1 MDSDEHENRTP
12 HNIFFEINLC
22 KNRSF
27 IEAETYVEGGM
38 FAVVATLC
46 VSLHS
51 LHSYRAYGLS
61 IEDPPYVSPTSTLI
75 GLAVDE
81 FAFACRRL
89 PKGLSELHLQVAGK
103 INSTSRSACHVS
115 MLVLE

>member
-12 HNIFFEINLC
+12 HIILFEISLC

-51 LHSYRAYGLS
+51 YRAYGLS
-61 IEDPPYVSPTSTLI
+61 IEDFPYVSPTSTLI
-75 GLAVDE
+75 G
-81 FAFACRRL
+81 RS
-89 PKGLSELHLQVAGK
+89 GLMYRA
-103 INSTSRSACHVS
+103 ACHLNVVPGIRAAVVS
-115 MLVLE
+115 ERGMMC

>member
-12 HNIFFEINLC
+12 HNMFFEISLC

-51 LHSYRAYGLS
+51 YRAYGLS
-61 IEDPPYVSPTSTLI
+61 IEDSPYVSATSTLI
-75 GLAVDE
+75 
-81 FAFACRRL
+81 F
-89 PKGLSELHLQVAGK
+89 P
-103 INSTSRSACHVS
+103 
-115 MLVLE
+115 